1 MGFVKNVK
9 TKSYYKRFQV
19 KNRRRREGKT
29 DYYARR
35 RLIQQDKNKYE
46 SNKYRFVV
54 RRTNRRVICQIIYA
68 TIEGDKVLCQADS
81 FELKKFGVTAGLTN
95 YAGAYATG
103 LLCARRLL
111 NQLKMDNLYKGV
123 EQVSGEYFDVYEKGV
138 QERRPF
144 RALLD
149 VGLVRTTT
157 GNRVFG
163 AMKGAVDGG
172 IHIPHNTKR
181 FPGYHLEKA
190 AAQTGK
196 RGKVVEKGKAT
207 GNYNAKEHRDHIFGL
222 HVQTYMD
229 LLKKESADKHKKRFS
244 KWIACL
250 DKAKVNNLEQLYK
263 KLHDDIRKA
272 PQRVKAEKKQAPVRK
287 VISKDKGLIQQDSKN
302 RKWLR
307 HKKLSREERRQRVAA
322 KIQKA
327 IAKQ

>member
-1 MGFVKNVK
+1 
-9 TKSYYKRFQV
+9 
-19 KNRRRREGKT
+19 
-29 DYYARR
+29 
-35 RLIQQDKNKYE
+35 
-46 SNKYRFVV
+46 
-54 RRTNRRVICQIIYA
+54 
-68 TIEGDKVLCQADS
+68 
-81 FELKKFGVTAGLTN
+81 
-95 YAGAYATG
+95 
-103 LLCARRLL
+103 
-111 NQLKMDNLYKGV
+111 MDNLYKGV